1 MLRGKIDTT
10 SSEPEKSRAT
20 DFYPPALTKTI
31 LRQRRAFLF
40 LWTKKKMNSS
50 QSKEMNCDMMHAHQT
65 RGLLIVA
72 CDLKIQSAHERPTNG
87 GGDVSLSS
95 QLNNETFGC

>member
-1 MLRGKIDTT
+1 VGFR
-10 SSEPEKSRAT
+10 
-20 DFYPPALTKTI
+20 F
-31 LRQRRAFLF
+31 F
-40 LWTKKKMNSS
+40 WTKKKMNSN
-50 QSKEMNCDMMHAHQT
+50 QSKEMNYDMMHAHQA